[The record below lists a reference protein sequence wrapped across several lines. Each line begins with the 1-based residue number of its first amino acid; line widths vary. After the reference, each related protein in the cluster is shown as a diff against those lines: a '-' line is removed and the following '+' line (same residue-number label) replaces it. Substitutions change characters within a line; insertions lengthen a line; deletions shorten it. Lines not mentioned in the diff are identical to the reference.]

1 MNEDPLEELFSSLTM
16 NVHVVNA
23 EEIRPPE
30 KPASVNHVITRTFND
45 IGTII
50 EILQEDPSRVK
61 TEVFISGTGT
71 VFICHSLSQAQAALT
86 GVGGNFGASIPC
98 PGPGTQIT
106 HYTDYTN
113 AKQWAVLTGASPVL
127 SLISEKKAA

>member
-1 MNEDPLEELFSSLTM
+1 MNDELEGLFEHLTM

-23 EEIRPPE
+23 EDIRPPE

-45 IGTII
+45 IGTVV
-50 EILQEDPSRVK
+50 EILQEDPTRVK
-61 TEVFISGTGT
+61 TEFFISGTGN

-86 GVGGNFGASIPC
+86 GVGGNFGALIPC
-98 PGPGTQIT
+98 PGANPTIN
-106 HYTDYTN
+106 YCDYSQ

-127 SLISEKKAA
+127 SLISEKKG